1 MPDGATFES
10 FQSELSRLVD
20 IFGRNLAAYKSGG

>member
-10 FQSELSRLVD
+10 FQRELARLVE
-20 IFGRNLAAYKSGG
+20 IFGKNLYEAA